1 MMYFCFMV
9 FDGLRYKLH
18 PDPCHGNDS
27 MQQKFATKSFIQCWL
42 FMTKSFLQLK
52 ELLYFCR
59 SMAGVLRLWCLPL
72 ECHVDFGFGTF
83 HAATLG
89 TSILD
94 KTTEMSF
101 KW

>member
-1 MMYFCFMV
+1 METNLCIIN
-9 FDGLRYKLH
+9 L
-18 PDPCHGNDS
+18 
-27 MQQKFATKSFIQCWL
+27 QKKIINTGWL

-94 KTTEMSF
+94 KTTEMS
-101 KW
+101 